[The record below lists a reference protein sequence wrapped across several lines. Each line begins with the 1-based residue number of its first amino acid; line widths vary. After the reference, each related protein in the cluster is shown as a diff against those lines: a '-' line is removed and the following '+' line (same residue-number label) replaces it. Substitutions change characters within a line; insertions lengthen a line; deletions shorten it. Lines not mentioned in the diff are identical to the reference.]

1 MPLQQWL
8 LQSSGSNSVR
18 WLFSFS
24 VLYLYY
30 YYFLFSVSVL
40 EDGFRVNGTDSL
52 CSCPRNH
59 FLIIETC
66 LPCGCAK
73 KHVCEEESGVCPI
86 KRCKRG
92 RYGISVGCVFG
103 RCLLLEKFESDT
115 YLLPPGSVLFYYSFQ
130 FGLLYN
136 QWPSQHVFMYLNQR
150 CSLIELF
157 YDQLRIIFW
166 KIKFKIIF
174 QIKLTLFLIF
184 KFVLYLSLLTL
195 RTHDHCCSTQCG
207 MKPMN
212 MLSKS
217 ESAVKARKL
226 ILSCQILIMTKS
238 SAMWCHLTYNEKNFK
253 IELLQYWKACSC
265 AILLLCGSVV
275 HHCWLL

>member
-1 MPLQQWL
+1 MFASLYCKYNLITLLSTGWSGVRCKEWLRFLRVLTLCVQSTMPLQQWL

-52 CSCPRNH
+52 CSCPQNH

-103 RCLLLEKFESDT
+103 RCLLLELFESDT

-130 FGLLYN
+130 FGLL
-136 QWPSQHVFMYLNQR
+136 
-150 CSLIELF
+150 
-157 YDQLRIIFW
+157 
-166 KIKFKIIF
+166 
-174 QIKLTLFLIF
+174 
-184 KFVLYLSLLTL
+184 
-195 RTHDHCCSTQCG
+195 
-207 MKPMN
+207 
-212 MLSKS
+212 
-217 ESAVKARKL
+217 
-226 ILSCQILIMTKS
+226 
-238 SAMWCHLTYNEKNFK
+238 
-253 IELLQYWKACSC
+253 
-265 AILLLCGSVV
+265 
-275 HHCWLL
+275 